1 MLLQSSAVA
10 IGSEIFARIVIS
22 FYGVSIKCIV
32 VIIDCDIFQG
42 RRNKDVS
49 VSKCLR
55 HWLIG
60 ARCS

>member
-1 MLLQSSAVA
+1 MA

-60 ARCS
+60 ARFS